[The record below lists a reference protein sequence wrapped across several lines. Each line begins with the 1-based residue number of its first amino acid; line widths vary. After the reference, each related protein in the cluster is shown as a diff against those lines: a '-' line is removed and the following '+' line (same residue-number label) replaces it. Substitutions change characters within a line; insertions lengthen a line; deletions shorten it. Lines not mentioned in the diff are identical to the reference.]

1 MATPRGCLRWR
12 GCGRAAIVAM
22 APLLLFPATAAAA
35 RPAVG
40 VGALGAASSGA
51 GNADAATGSAGGPH
65 NAAVFTSQVEARL
78 MAEESSPVAGDS
90 AGVGEAA
97 QALQAAGA
105 AKNDSVA
112 GASAKASPPPQ
123 FALAN
128 FLLFMEDCTGS
139 SWAASMARAIL
150 KAHGIAAYGGYSERI
165 KDVYRHAVHWKAR
178 EEPPIDRRATKAE
191 MALVEKKL
199 KDGVSQDRMKG
210 KHYYSKFKRMDYDL
224 ARNAFHHT
232 FLSPEALETTR
243 VVNVWRRHPFER
255 LVCLARDCIV
265 HNSSLHMVD
274 ASGKWIDNCLDKGF
288 NFDRHRAMVRKYGVK
303 VYIDPAWAEAQAREL
318 VHLGDSQADFLRS
331 IGFTDFETVAT
342 EDLDAFEYDS
352 AQIDDSVDAWLAWMR
367 SWGVDADATLVRRVV
382 TMGWP
387 KAGQGAGV
395 WGHMNAAIGGGVG
408 KRTRH
413 SPFDSIANA
422 DAVMAALE
430 ASASDRVRALVA
442 SERVQ
447 SGSGEGKDS
456 GVPSSSV

>member
-90 AGVGEAA
+90 AGVGGAA
-97 QALQAAGA
+97 RALQAGA

-123 FALAN
+123 FVLAN
-128 FLLFMEDCTGS
+128 FLLFMEDCSGS
-139 SWAASMARAIL
+139 TWAASMAHAIL
-150 KAHGIAAYGGYSERI
+150 KAHGIAAYDGYSERI
-165 KDVYRHAVHWKAR
+165 KDVYRHEVHWKRGSSMLATMAQIAR
-178 EEPPIDRRATKAE
+178 
-191 MALVEKKL
+191 VEKKL
-199 KDGVSQDRMKG
+199 KDDVSRDRMEG

-232 FLSPEALETTR
+232 FLSPKALETTR

-255 LVCLARDCIV
+255 LVCLARDCLV

-274 ASGKWIDNCLDKGF
+274 ASGKLIDNCLDKGF

-352 AQIDDSVDAWLAWMR
+352 TRIDDSVDAWMAWMR
-367 SWGVDADATLVRRVV
+367 SWGVDADATLVRRVI

-395 WGHMNAAIGGGVG
+395 SGHMNVEVGGGIG
-408 KRTRH
+408 KRTHH
-413 SPFDSIANA
+413 SAFDSIANA

>member
-12 GCGRAAIVAM
+12 WCGRAAIVAM
-22 APLLLFPATAAAA
+22 VPLLLFPATAAAA

-40 VGALGAASSGA
+40 VGALGSAASGA
-51 GNADAATGSAGGPH
+51 GDAHAATGSAGGPR
-65 NAAVFTSQVEARL
+65 NATVFTSQVEARL
-78 MAEESSPVAGDS
+78 MAEKGSLMAGDS
-90 AGVGEAA
+90 AGVGGVA
-97 QALQAAGA
+97 QALQAGA

-123 FALAN
+123 FVLAN
-128 FLLFMEDCTGS
+128 FLLFMEDCSGS
-139 SWAASMARAIL
+139 TWAASMAHAIL
-150 KAHGIAAYGGYSERI
+150 KAHGIAAYDGYSERI
-165 KDVYRHAVHWKAR
+165 KDVYRHEVHWKRGSSMHATMAQIAR
-178 EEPPIDRRATKAE
+178 
-191 MALVEKKL
+191 VEKKL
-199 KDGVSQDRMKG
+199 KDDVSQDRMQG

-232 FLSPEALETTR
+232 FLSPKALETTR

-352 AQIDDSVDAWLAWMR
+352 AHIDDSVDAWLAWMR

-442 SERVQ
+442 AERVQ
-447 SGSGEGKDS
+447 PGSGQGKDS